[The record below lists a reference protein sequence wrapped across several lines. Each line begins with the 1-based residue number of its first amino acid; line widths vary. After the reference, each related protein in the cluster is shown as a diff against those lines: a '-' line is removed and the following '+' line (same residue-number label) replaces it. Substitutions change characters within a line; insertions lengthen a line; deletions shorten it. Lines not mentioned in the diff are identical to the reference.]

1 MNMLMLPCISTIGF
15 FRVCSLHTY
24 NYTYMGISKQPPKP
38 FPIKKGL
45 PCQLKWTHST
55 IYLTDGQS
63 ASCHRVQGDPL
74 EMRNGELNFHNLPA
88 KLEARRK
95 MLRGEWPGRGCEHC
109 KHIEEAGG
117 TSDRQI
123 HLHMEGT
130 TAPPELDNDL
140 EAVDVTPRVLEI
152 YWGNTCN
159 QKCIY
164 CGAHYSSQIHQEEK
178 RFGKFDKE
186 DVVLD
191 YSDFKLNSNIE
202 ADTEKLFMWLENN
215 IQKLHKIFV
224 MGGEPFLQK
233 ETFRFIQFLEKRE
246 LPDLTLGFFSNHN
259 IEHDRFKNWI
269 DRLDRLQKS
278 GRLDKIQIFFSCDAL
293 GPEGEYVRTG
303 LDLKLAIQNFEHIL
317 YKTNIE
323 QGINSA
329 LTVTA
334 VPGMPAMVKYIN
346 ECSKIK
352 PIYWSMMKAAQH
364 DFGPRPYMYP
374 GIFGRKINDIGLR
387 EAVDLFDIKS
397 YGYPD
402 SVKANHK
409 IYMRGIMNEFEKREP
424 SPLRQKQFKVYLKE
438 LDRRRGTDYTKVF
451 PQIAEWLEEV

>member
-1 MNMLMLPCISTIGF
+1 
-15 FRVCSLHTY
+15 
-24 NYTYMGISKQPPKP
+24 MGISKQPPKP

-55 IYLTDGQS
+55 VYLTDGES

-109 KHIEEAGG
+109 KHIEEVGG

-130 TAPPELDNDL
+130 TAPPELDNNL
-140 EAVDVTPRVLEI
+140 EAVDVTPRQLEV

-164 CGAHYSSQIHQEEK
+164 CGAHYSSMIQQEEE
-178 RFGKFDKE
+178 RFGEFKKEGVEIRPWWKKNPKIEEHTELLFKWFD
-186 DVVLD
+186 
-191 YSDFKLNSNIE
+191 
-202 ADTEKLFMWLENN
+202 NN
-215 IQKLHKIFV
+215 LHNLHKIMV

-233 ETFRFIQFLEKRE
+233 ETFRFIEFLEKGNY
-246 LPDLTLGFFSNHN
+246 PDLTLVFFSNHN
-259 IEHDRFKNWI
+259 IEHERFKKWI
-269 DRLDRLQKS
+269 DRLEKLQRS
-278 GRLDKIQIFFSCDAL
+278 GRLDKIQIFFSCDAF

-303 LDLKLAIQNFEHIL
+303 LDLKIAIKNFEHTL
-317 YKTNIE
+317 YNTNIE

-334 VPGMPAMVKYIN
+334 VPGMPEMVRYIN
-346 ECSKIK
+346 KCSKIK
-352 PIYWSMMKAAQH
+352 PIYWSMMKANQYEVAPMQ
-364 DFGPRPYMYP
+364 YMYP
-374 GIFGRKINDIGLR
+374 GIFGKKINEWGLR
-387 EAVDLFDIKS
+387 EAIEIFDTTS
-397 YGYPD
+397 HGYPD
-402 SVKANHK
+402 SVKTNYK
-409 IYMRGIMNEFEKREP
+409 TYMNGIMNEFENREP
-424 SPLRQKQFKVYLKE
+424 SVIRQKQFKIYLKE
-438 LDRRRGTDYTKVF
+438 LDRRRNTDYTKIYKNN
-451 PQIAEWLEEV
+451 IASWLKDI